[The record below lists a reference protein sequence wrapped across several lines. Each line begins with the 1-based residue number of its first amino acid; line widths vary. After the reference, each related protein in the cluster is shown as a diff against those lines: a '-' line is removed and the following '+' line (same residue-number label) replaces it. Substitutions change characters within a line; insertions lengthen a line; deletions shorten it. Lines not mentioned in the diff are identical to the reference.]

1 MQVSTH
7 EITVALSDADYE
19 ALQVEAAR
27 RGVEVSEAL
36 AEVVHDGLV
45 ERRDRAA
52 FGKALSAYG
61 HEIGVDSAE
70 EAQHLAGQEIVAM
83 RAEQRAG
90 RR

>member
-1 MQVSTH
+1 MKVSTH
-7 EITVALSDADYE
+7 EITLALSDADYE

-36 AEVVHDGLV
+36 AEVLRDGLE

-52 FGKALSAYG
+52 FGEALSAYG
-61 HEIGVDSAE
+61 REIGVDSAE
-70 EAQHLAGQEIVAM
+70 EAQRLADQEIAAM